1 MEKLKS
7 EITSVVVSDATF
19 KKNSPTIHPTFI
31 NYFFGNNGTG
41 KSTIAKTI
49 KSGDG
54 VMFKNGDNLN
64 DYEILLY
71 DQNYIDENVKE
82 HDGLPGVFTVNK
94 KNAEIEKEIASLLE
108 SEEQSWEK
116 INEATSSIEALE
128 NRQNTLEEHIKSKCW
143 KKTKSIRMQFVK
155 TQNGYRS
162 SKKKFFDEVRRHDAK
177 EHDIKQ
183 LDNLYSIAYSRSA
196 RQYPLFNEIRAIN
209 VLDNVSGSK
218 ILSKKIVN
226 SADTN
231 LAIFLKQIGATE
243 WARQG
248 YDKFHERTNGRCPY
262 CSQLLNP
269 DFESEFIRSFDD
281 QYESNRHELN
291 EFLKKYRDSANKLF
305 LSLVQKPDP
314 LYPDINMEEYNDKLR
329 LIKSLITSNI
339 DKIQS
344 KIDEPTRVVVLEKI
358 GPLLDELSHLITKF
372 NKSIIENN
380 EIVTSLNQKREECQ
394 QKTFEYLA
402 NILKIDIEEF
412 DSANKDI
419 NEEIQSKNKV
429 RQAASDNINGFK
441 KKIRQLNKQTVET
454 ETAMNNINLMLKSS
468 GLQGFHLIPKQEMPG
483 TLIRNYEIVR
493 NDSGHVAK
501 NLSEGERNFI
511 AFLYFLQQVY
521 GNNSTSEEVKKK
533 IIIIDDPVTSM
544 DSGTMFIIGAEIRK
558 LIEIC
563 RNNVDN
569 RDNLASGNL
578 IKQIFIFTHN
588 AFFQRDVTSL
598 RTKEYQYVSF
608 YLITKHDNCSE
619 IKLCEKI
626 NPNCP
631 TQKLNFNPV
640 TNSYTALWQEY
651 KETKSCLSLMNVI
664 RRILEYYFLQ
674 ICGYT
679 GDDIRRRVLI
689 DHRDEFADKDDSTG
703 QYQLVS
709 SMLAHMSAARFGIS
723 DDLLFVDD
731 NLDGNIDQYRKIF
744 KLIFKCM
751 GQEQHFNMMVNEA

>member
-1 MEKLKS
+1 
-7 EITSVVVSDATF
+7 
-19 KKNSPTIHPTFI
+19 
-31 NYFFGNNGTG
+31 
-41 KSTIAKTI
+41 
-49 KSGDG
+49 
-54 VMFKNGDNLN
+54 
-64 DYEILLY
+64 
-71 DQNYIDENVKE
+71 
-82 HDGLPGVFTVNK
+82 
-94 KNAEIEKEIASLLE
+94 
-108 SEEQSWEK
+108 
-116 INEATSSIEALE
+116 
-128 NRQNTLEEHIKSKCW
+128 
-143 KKTKSIRMQFVK
+143 
-155 TQNGYRS
+155 
-162 SKKKFFDEVRRHDAK
+162 
-177 EHDIKQ
+177 
-183 LDNLYSIAYSRSA
+183 
-196 RQYPLFNEIRAIN
+196 
-209 VLDNVSGSK
+209 
-218 ILSKKIVN
+218 
-226 SADTN
+226 
-231 LAIFLKQIGATE
+231 
-243 WARQG
+243 
-248 YDKFHERTNGRCPY
+248 
-262 CSQLLNP
+262 
-269 DFESEFIRSFDD
+269 
-281 QYESNRHELN
+281 
-291 EFLKKYRDSANKLF
+291 
-305 LSLVQKPDP
+305 
-314 LYPDINMEEYNDKLR
+314 
-329 LIKSLITSNI
+329 
-339 DKIQS
+339 
-344 KIDEPTRVVVLEKI
+344 
-358 GPLLDELSHLITKF
+358 
-372 NKSIIENN
+372 
-380 EIVTSLNQKREECQ
+380 
-394 QKTFEYLA
+394 
-402 NILKIDIEEF
+402 
-412 DSANKDI
+412 
-419 NEEIQSKNKV
+419 
-429 RQAASDNINGFK
+429 
-441 KKIRQLNKQTVET
+441 
-454 ETAMNNINLMLKSS
+454 MNNINLMLKSS

-588 AFFQRDVTSL
+588 AFFQRDITSL

-619 IKLCEKI
+619 IRLCEKI

-751 GQEQHFNMMVNEA
+751 GQEQHFNMMVDEA